1 MTIISHLLED
11 HKRLRTLIDR
21 LEKSSGERRQ
31 QTLADLGHELTIHA
45 SLEEDLLYPLLERTP
60 LKKKVSHAYEEHHLI
75 DVQFDE
81 LTVLDSGDPVLSD
94 KIHVLQEILTH
105 HLDEE
110 EEDVFPVVEK
120 HLSGKG
126 FAELDIDYLAH
137 REALEAD
144 FSAHPPQTCQ
154 AWAERRALKQR
165 E

>member
-1 MTIISHLLED
+1 MTILTHLLAD
-11 HKRLRTLIDR
+11 HHRLRTLIAR
-21 LEKSSGERRQ
+21 LEKASGERRQ
-31 QTLADLGHELTIHA
+31 QVLADLGHELAVHA

-60 LKKKVSHAYEEHHLI
+60 LKKKARHAYEEHHLI

-81 LTVLDSGDPVLSD
+81 LLVLDSGDPVLGD

-120 HLSGKG
+120 HLSQAG
-126 FAELDIDYLAH
+126 FAALDVDYLAH
-137 REALEAD
+137 RETLEAE
-144 FSAHPPQTCQ
+144 FSAHPPKSCQ

-165 E
+165 